1 MSDRAR
7 KHAFVAVCL
16 LVAGAVVTLLALSG
30 DREPAR
36 RASTVVKS
44 VEPPTPPA
52 PPARRARGLRVPS
65 RRQTDRLG
73 SAGPGSDP
81 PSARRRERLGDP
93 GFLRRQQPR
102 VLGAAQRFL
111 RAFYAYD
118 AGSRD
123 PKLTA
128 TVRGLSTGRLARRL
142 LDASAPRL
150 PAAMEHPPA
159 PAWVIAMSVEFDQP
173 PTTALVRVRTA
184 RGARE
189 SVSGLVLKLV
199 RGRWRA
205 SQLTE

>member
-1 MSDRAR
+1 MT
-7 KHAFVAVCL
+7 VCL
-16 LVAGAVVTLLALSG
+16 LVAGALVALLALGG

-36 RASTVVKS
+36 RGAGTAVAKL
-44 VEPPTPPA
+44 PPTPA
-52 PPARRARGLRVPS
+52 RRVRRARDRRVPS

-123 PKLTA
+123 PKLIA
-128 TVRGLSTGRLARRL
+128 AVRGRSTASLARRL
-142 LDASAPRL
+142 LGAPAPRL
-150 PAAMEHPPA
+150 PAAMEQSPA
-159 PAWVIAMSVEFDQP
+159 PARVIAMSVEFDQP
-173 PTTALVRVRTA
+173 PTTALVRVKTA
-184 RGARE
+184 RGSRE
-189 SVSGLVLKLV
+189 SVSGLVLKLE

-205 SQLTE
+205 DRLAE